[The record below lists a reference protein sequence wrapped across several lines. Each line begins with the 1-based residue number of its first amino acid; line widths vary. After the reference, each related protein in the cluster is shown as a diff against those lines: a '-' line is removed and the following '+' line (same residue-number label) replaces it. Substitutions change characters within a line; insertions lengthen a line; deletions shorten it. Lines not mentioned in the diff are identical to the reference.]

1 MDYTKKKL
9 LTQSVS
15 FIQGNL
21 NLSTD
26 LLTSMKAAGIFTQE
40 ETSTI
45 QVSTEFILSLSSQ
58 FITHVYEIPHFLFF

>member
-26 LLTSMKAAGIFTQE
+26 LLNSMKAAGIFTQE

-45 QVSTEFILSLSSQ
+45 QVSKRSKLSEASLT
-58 FITHVYEIPHFLFF
+58 FEHFKAFC